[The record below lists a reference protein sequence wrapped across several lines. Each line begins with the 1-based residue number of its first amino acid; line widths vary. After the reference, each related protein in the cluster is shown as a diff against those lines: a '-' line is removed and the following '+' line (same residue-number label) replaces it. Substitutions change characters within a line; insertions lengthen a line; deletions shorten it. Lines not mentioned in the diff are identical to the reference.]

1 MLKAIPESLGQ
12 TLLDLLEP
20 LAAFLWANLFSLLGF
35 VLALLIIGRMLNEK
49 RQPSNIF
56 AWSLLVLVF
65 PVVGVP
71 LYFLVGGRKSRWL
84 VKKKQA
90 IQRLA
95 LKAANDARPHEQA
108 HQTLSNKFEGND
120 FTLLGNGMET
130 FEALCREIENAE
142 RSIHIMTYILGK
154 DETGRRVRDLL
165 AKKAAAGIEVRLLI
179 DAFGSFFTRGRFLQ
193 SIQAAGGEAVRFI
206 PVLPLQTHTSAN
218 LRNHRKIAVIDNE
231 RAIVGGQ
238 NIEKRFMGAKSDPN
252 RFLDFSVL
260 VQGPIVATLNRI
272 FLTDWAYAA
281 KTSPHDFR
289 EIFAHR
295 PDPCGESAME
305 VIASGPDVEGDLLWD
320 RIITLVQECRRKVTI
335 VTPYFIPDEVLFR
348 SLMVKAHMGKRIR
361 IILPEK
367 SNHTLADLARNH
379 YLRQLHD
386 SGAEILL
393 HPGKM
398 IHGKIM
404 LVDNTCALIG
414 SANIDMRS
422 LFVNF
427 EIGLLITTPADIALL
442 HSWVERLL
450 DKCKRFE
457 EYPIARFGNT
467 RRMSEQFAKLLV
479 PLL

>member
-1 MLKAIPESLGQ
+1 MLKFFPGNLSQFLQ
-12 TLLDLLEP
+12 DLLEALP
-20 LAAFLWANLFSLLGF
+20 SFLPANLFSLLGF

-49 RQPSNIF
+49 RLPSNMF

-84 VKKKQA
+84 VKKKRA
-90 IQRLA
+90 IQQLA
-95 LKAANDARPHEQA
+95 LKAADEARPHEHA
-108 HQTLSNKFEGND
+108 RETLSNRFEGND
-120 FTLLGNGMET
+120 ISLLGNGKET
-130 FEALCREIENAE
+130 FDTLCREIENTQ

-154 DETGRRVRDLL
+154 DAAGTRVRDLL
-165 AKKAAAGIEVRLLI
+165 AKKASEGIDVRLLI
-179 DAFGSFFTRGRFLQ
+179 DAFGSFFTRSGFLRP
-193 SIQAAGGEAVRFI
+193 IQQAGGEAVRFI
-206 PVLPLQTHTSAN
+206 PVLPLHTHTSAH
-218 LRNHRKIAVIDNE
+218 LRNHRKIAVFDNNK
-231 RAIVGGQ
+231 AIVGGQ
-238 NIEKRFMGAKSDPN
+238 NIEKRFMGTEPDPT

-260 VQGPIVATLNRI
+260 LQGPIVATLNRI

-281 KTSPHDFR
+281 KTSPLDFKNL
-289 EIFAHR
+289 FAHR
-295 PDPCGESAME
+295 PGPCGNSALE

-348 SLMVKAHMGKRIR
+348 SLIVKAHMGKRIR

-367 SNHTLADLARNH
+367 SNHTLADVARNH
-379 YLRQLHD
+379 YLRQLHR

-404 LVDNTCALIG
+404 LIDNSCALIG
-414 SANIDMRS
+414 SANIDIRS

-427 EIGLLITTPADIALL
+427 EIGLIHTTPSDIALL
-442 HSWVERLL
+442 QGWVDDILE
-450 DKCKRFE
+450 KCRRFE
-457 EYPIARFGNT
+457 DYPEGRFGNA
-467 RRMSEQFAKLLV
+467 RKVSEQFARLLV